1 MRVLLIFT
9 FWVLSYNH
17 SFSQTYGIYFFGD
30 KYKNYKGLNA
40 KLDLERGGTHL
51 ETKVFSIL
59 PKSVDDYDG
68 LVKDITKYKN
78 TVFVVDSVI
87 DFKEDQDNGSSKIF
101 KLVDK
106 VSKEKV
112 YYIYDTSVREYHYLF
127 TEFGKGGFDTS
138 YDSEIERIVDDFNGE
153 VKINS
158 PLFSSVGTIFK
169 YIKKGKTKYYLRFNI
184 GSIGIYKGRGVY
196 VLFTDGSKWSRP
208 SEEVDVD
215 YSDGFDNNVFMDLT
229 LADLEVFRKKTIKK
243 IRLYIHDKDV
253 EISEGERFRNFVS
266 VVIRKK

>member
-9 FWVLSYNH
+9 MVLFGYNL
-17 SFSQTYGIYFFGD
+17 SFGQTYGIYFFGD
-30 KYKNYKGLNA
+30 KYKNYRGLNA

-51 ETKVFSIL
+51 ETKVFSTL

-87 DFKEDQDNGSSKIF
+87 DFKGDQDNVSSKIF

-112 YYIYDTSVREYHYLF
+112 YYIYDTSIREYHYLF
-127 TEFGKGGFDTS
+127 TEFGKGGFDNS
-138 YDSEIERIVDDFNGE
+138 YDSQIERIVDDFNGD

-158 PLFSSVGTIFK
+158 PLFGPVGTIFK
-169 YIKKGKTKYYLRFNI
+169 YIKKGKTKYYLSF
-184 GSIGIYKGRGVY
+184 SIESLGIYKGRGVY

-208 SEEVDVD
+208 NEEVDVD
-215 YSDGFDNNVFMDLT
+215 YNDGFDNNVFMVLT
-229 LADLEVFRKKTIKK
+229 LADLEVFKKKTIKK

-253 EISEGERFRNFVS
+253 EVSEGEMFRNYVS
-266 VVIRKK
+266 VVIGKK

>member
-9 FWVLSYNH
+9 FWVLSFNH
-17 SFSQTYGIYFFGD
+17 SFSQTYGNYFFGD

-51 ETKVFSIL
+51 ETKVFSTL

-78 TVFVVDSVI
+78 TVFVVDSVV
-87 DFKEDQDNGSSKIF
+87 DFKEDQDNRSSKIF

-112 YYIYDTSVREYHYLF
+112 YYIYDTSVREYHYLI

-138 YDSEIERIVDDFNGE
+138 YDSEIERMVDDFNGE

-158 PLFSSVGTIFK
+158 PLLGTVGTIFK
-169 YIKKGKTKYYLRFNI
+169 YIKKGKTKYYLRF
-184 GSIGIYKGRGVY
+184 SIESSGIYNGRGVY

-229 LADLEVFRKKTIKK
+229 IADLEVFKKKTIKK

-253 EISEGERFRNFVS
+253 EVSDGEKFKTFVKIVS
-266 VVIRKK
+266 LKK